1 MNHLENITPRRN
13 RWYWYLLVLGLS
25 FIMANV
31 VGSIPLVVLIVATSI
46 QSGDANAAVAISKG
60 DITAA
65 GVDSNLYLASMM
77 FVFAVFLFSMI
88 FLVRKIQGRTW
99 PQVVNGTS
107 RVRWRRVLAGIAV
120 WGGLNVLLLAASLII
135 SPEDYE
141 FRFDASQFVWLVI
154 ISLVMIPLQ
163 TTCEEYCVRG
173 YLAQG
178 IGAWTRNRWAVLA
191 ITSVAFGL
199 MHGANPEVDEYGYGI
214 MMAQYISMGVILG
227 LVTLLDDGIEI
238 AMGIHAAN
246 NIFASVFITFKGSVL
261 PTAALF
267 MAKETDPVTD
277 FVSVVVVGA
286 VAVVI
291 LARIYKWR
299 FGVMNE
305 RIELPNFDKQQSE

>member
-267 MAKETDPVTD
+267 MAKDINPVID
-277 FVSVVVVGA
+277 FISVVVCGA

-291 LARIYKWR
+291 FARLYGWR

-305 RIELPNFDKQQSE
+305 RIALRNYDVPQAE

>member
-31 VGSIPLVVLIVATSI
+31 VGSIPLVVLIFATSI
-46 QSGDANAAVAISKG
+46 QSGDAGVAAAIAKG
-60 DITAA
+60 DIAA
-65 GVDSNLYLASMM
+65 ADVDSNLYLASMM
-77 FVFAVFLFSMI
+77 FVFVVFLFAMI
-88 FLVRKIQGRTW
+88 LLVKKIQGRSW

-141 FRFDASQFVWLVI
+141 FRFDGWQFLWLVV
-154 ISLVMIPLQ
+154 ISFVMIPLQ
-163 TTCEEYCVRG
+163 TTCEEYGFRG

-178 IGAWTRNRWAVLA
+178 IGSWMRNRWAVLI

-199 MHGANPEVDEYGYGI
+199 MHSANPEVKEYGYGI
-214 MMAQYISMGVILG
+214 MMAQYITMGLILG
-227 LVTLLDDGIEI
+227 VVTLLDDGIEV

-246 NIFASVFITFKGSVL
+246 NIFASVLLTFKGSVL

-277 FVSVVVVGA
+277 FVSVVVVGV

-305 RIELPNFDKQQSE
+305 RIELPNFDKQQAE